1 MRALVRRRPTAGT
14 PTPEPVHTQDQL
26 RARRRAGLSVV
37 YDGKFSLA
45 EEVAAICLPLAR
57 RSNRIDHDP
66 LDLTRGPAKMF
77 RLHVDALVD
86 AVHGELI
93 AGGVVTWLAEQDALV
108 HLQRTAPRLDSAG
121 RKQAVLRLIDIAPR
135 PGEPDIGPESVA
147 SGRWAT
153 ELVDI
158 ARAYSDP
165 LADLLARCRPPHDP
179 ALRGRVSR
187 SEQLNDLLRE
197 VDTAAL
203 DFMRRIERAEN
214 NTAQRRLTAQTTRQR
229 RSDAA
234 RAELSKLGV
243 PLP

>member
-1 MRALVRRRPTAGT
+1 MKAALIRRRPAADP
-14 PTPEPVHTQDQL
+14 PTPLHTQEQL

-37 YDGKFSLA
+37 YDGTFSLA

-57 RSNRIDHDP
+57 RSTRIDHDP
-66 LDLTRGPAKMF
+66 GDLTRGPAKMF

-93 AGGVVTWLAEQDALV
+93 AGGVVTWLAEQDALE
-108 HLQRTAPRLDSAG
+108 HLRRTAPHLDSAT
-121 RKQAVLRLIDIAPR
+121 RKRAVCALVDLRPR
-135 PGEPDIGPESVA
+135 PPEPDTTPESVA

-158 ARAYSDP
+158 ATPHSDP
-165 LADLLARCRPPHDP
+165 LADLLTRSLRPGDP
-179 ALRGRVSR
+179 TLRALTSR
-187 SEQLNDLLRE
+187 SERLCDLLRE
-197 VDTAAL
+197 VDTAAV
-203 DFMRRIERAEN
+203 DFDRRIERAEN
-214 NTAQRRLTAQTTRQR
+214 NTAQRRLMAQTTSQR

-234 RAELSKLGV
+234 RAELSTLGV